1 MAGGG
6 GFLHMA
12 GNVKHIPDGWRVVT
26 PYLVVKDAARAIEF
40 YGKAFGA
47 KEVMRLPGPG
57 GKIGHAELKIG
68 GEYVML
74 ADEVPEQGH
83 KSPVSLGGSP
93 VRIHLYVED
102 VDAVARRAVEAGAKI
117 LIPIGDQFYGDRSGR
132 IEDPFGHIWIIS
144 THQEDVTP
152 AEMEKRMEAF
162 FKKQGA

>member
-1 MAGGG
+1 MAGK
-6 GFLHMA
+6 
-12 GNVKHIPDGWRVVT
+12 VKHIPDGWHVVT
-26 PYLVVKDAARAIEF
+26 PYLVVHDAARAIEF

-68 GEYVML
+68 GENVML
-74 ADEVPEQGH
+74 ADEAPEQGH

-102 VDAVARRAVEAGAKI
+102 VDAVANRAVQAGAKI

-132 IEDPFGHIWIIS
+132 IEDPFGHIWILS
-144 THQEDVTP
+144 THKEDVTP
-152 AEMEKRMEAF
+152 EEMQKRVEAF
-162 FKKQGA
+162 YKKQGA